1 MTSMQD
7 LSLKPAESVVLD
19 DLLRRLP
26 ELAVCA
32 DDIRAAYSVIRECY
46 RSGGKLLLCGNGG
59 SASDADHWAG
69 ELLKGFKLRRPL
81 SREQRTGLSS
91 DVAGKLQGGLPA
103 IPLTGFP
110 ALATA
115 FANDVDGDLC
125 FAQLTHVL
133 GNRGDVWIGLSTS
146 GNAGNVCAAARVA
159 RARGL
164 SVLGLSGASGGNLA
178 PLCDHCVRVP
188 SIETFRVQEHH
199 LSIYHCISLMLE
211 EVFFG
216 EPTPCAPLIGQT
228 AANGSFI

>member
-1 MTSMQD
+1 MIKD
-7 LSLKPAESVVLD
+7 LNLKQAESVLLD

-32 DDIRAAYSVIRECY
+32 DDICTAYFGIRDCY

-69 ELLKGFKLRRPL
+69 ELLKGFKLPRPL
-81 SREQRTGLSS
+81 ADEKRTGLASE
-91 DVAGKLQGGLPA
+91 VAEKLQGGLPA

-146 GNAGNVCAAARVA
+146 GNARNVCAAASVA

-164 SVLGLSGASGGNLA
+164 TVLGLSGASGGKLA
-178 PLCDHCVRVP
+178 PLCDHCIRVP
-188 SIETFRVQEHH
+188 STETFRVQEYH
-199 LSIYHCISLMLE
+199 LPIYHCLSLMLE
-211 EVFFG
+211 EEFYG
-216 EPTPCAPLIGQT
+216 RHPSAR
-228 AANGSFI
+228 A